1 MNKVYILEMYDPEH
15 DFEPSILNVFSSKE
29 KAEEWRDRY
38 IREEYNIEDVFVGD
52 LQREVYPAE
61 FSINTYHVL

>member
-1 MNKVYILEMYDPEH
+1 MNKVYILEMYDPNGDIES
-15 DFEPSILNVFSSKE
+15 SILNVFSSKE

-52 LQREVYPAE
+52 LQREAYPVE
-61 FSINTYHVL
+61 FSINTYPVL